1 MRSTSSSASSGDL
14 LPRRKNRNRHSN
26 RIFGVI
32 MPTIGE
38 CPAFEHC
45 RAAGASCDVCLALTV
60 PEWKKHVKK
69 VLKRKK

>member
-1 MRSTSSSASSGDL
+1 
-14 LPRRKNRNRHSN
+14 
-26 RIFGVI
+26 

-45 RAAGASCDVCLALTV
+45 RTAGTSCDVCPQLSVA
-60 PEWKKHVKK
+60 EWKKHVKK

>member
-1 MRSTSSSASSGDL
+1 MVS
-14 LPRRKNRNRHSN
+14 
-26 RIFGVI
+26 
-32 MPTIGE
+32 IGE

-45 RAAGASCDVCLALTV
+45 RTAGASCDVCLALTV